1 MQRFR
6 STKENYK
13 RDGRGGV
20 NMKKLRSRY
29 NKGKKVRGV
38 NRITGEVGM
47 WRKTQVDKVLSA
59 TAYRMLR
66 KICYEEE
73 E

>member
-1 MQRFR
+1 MSKQ
-6 STKENYK
+6 
-13 RDGRGGV
+13 
-20 NMKKLRSRY
+20 RSRY

-38 NRITGEVGM
+38 NKYNGQLGF

-59 TAYRMLR
+59 TAYRMLQ
-66 KICYEEE
+66 KIYEEE